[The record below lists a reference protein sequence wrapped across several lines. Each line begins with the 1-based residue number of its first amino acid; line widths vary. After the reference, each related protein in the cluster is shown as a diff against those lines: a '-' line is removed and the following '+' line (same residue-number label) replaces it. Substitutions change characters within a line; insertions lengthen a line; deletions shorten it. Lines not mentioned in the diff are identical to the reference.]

1 MPITQAWFMV
11 EFLFLEGKLPSDLKM
26 DNTPNKKNE
35 TTCKH
40 PNYWTWQEL
49 ITKE

>member
-26 DNTPNKKNE
+26 DNTPNQKKKKKWDHMQ
-35 TTCKH
+35 TS
-40 PNYWTWQEL
+40 
-49 ITKE
+49 